1 VIEVRLGE
9 LADADAVAILRPV
22 SADWTAVTAATRRL
36 ELKAGEAVAEQ
47 CRRLG
52 ELPVGS
58 AAITPA
64 GGLTAQFLVHVVV
77 RSLDEPV
84 SPASVR
90 RSLQNG
96 LRRLSEWAVD
106 TVAMPPL
113 GTGAGNLDAEEAA
126 AAMLP
131 VITEHAAEHDF
142 PKRVHV
148 LVENEYEL
156 QVFEAALEKQRGTE

>member
-1 VIEVRLGE
+1 MIEVRLGE

-64 GGLTAQFLVHVVV
+64 GGLAAQFLVHVVV
-77 RSLDEPV
+77 RSPDEPI

-131 VITEHAAEHDF
+131 VIAEHAAEHDF
-142 PKRVHV
+142 PKRVQV

-156 QVFEAALEKQRGTE
+156 QVFEAALDMRSSTE